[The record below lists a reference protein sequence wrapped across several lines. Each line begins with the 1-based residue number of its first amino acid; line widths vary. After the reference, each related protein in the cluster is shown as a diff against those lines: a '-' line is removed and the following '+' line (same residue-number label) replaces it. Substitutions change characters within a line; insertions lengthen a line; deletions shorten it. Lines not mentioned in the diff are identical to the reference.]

1 MARILKVTPSTQEK
15 IKPHKIDEGV
25 ECEYKVLPA
34 EDGPLVHLSTFGSQ
48 KRASHRKSSQSMQF
62 NEGTAKDLT
71 GVFHETFG
79 DSCATDLDL
88 EEGRLVAAYRKDPQ
102 RFRQLITDD
111 ETARDVVALAHRRK
125 QVTRFRRLLND
136 DAYFAEEAQTCTK
149 TGTEPVWQRFFEEN
163 PWIFGVSLAG
173 QLLTSWSREQLEQIV
188 AGSSISGVG
197 KRTDALLRTAGRVR
211 SLVFVEFKTHKKD
224 LLVKEYRSGCWVP
237 SPELSGGVV
246 QAQGTVY
253 RAIVGIGEQLQSK
266 DADGSNIS
274 GDITYLLRPRTYL
287 VIGNLESLRGE
298 GGGDHEDKIR
308 SFELYRRQLVE
319 PEILT
324 FDELLARAEWLV
336 TSAVSPSDASE

>member
-1 MARILKVTPSTQEK
+1 MARILKVTSSTQGS
-15 IKPHKIDEGV
+15 IKPHEIDKGV
-25 ECEYKVLPA
+25 ECEFKVLPS
-34 EDGPLVHLSTFGSQ
+34 EDGPLVHLSTFGSR

-62 NEGTAKDLT
+62 DERTARELIEVLREAFGNKDIRYAD
-71 GVFHETFG
+71 VEE
-79 DSCATDLDL
+79 DL
-88 EEGRLVAAYRKDPQ
+88 LVAAYRKDPQ

-125 QVTRFRRLLND
+125 QVARFRRLLND
-136 DAYFAEEAQTCTK
+136 DAYFAEEAKTCTK
-149 TGTEPVWQRFFEEN
+149 PGNEPVWQRFFEEN

-237 SPELSGGVV
+237 SPDLAGGVV

-253 RAIVGIGEQLQSK
+253 RAVVGIGEQLQSK
-266 DADGSNIS
+266 DTDGSNIT

-287 VIGNLESLRGE
+287 VIGNLESLRGK
-298 GGGDHEDKIR
+298 GGDHEDKIR

-336 TSAVSPSDASE
+336 TSAISPSDASE